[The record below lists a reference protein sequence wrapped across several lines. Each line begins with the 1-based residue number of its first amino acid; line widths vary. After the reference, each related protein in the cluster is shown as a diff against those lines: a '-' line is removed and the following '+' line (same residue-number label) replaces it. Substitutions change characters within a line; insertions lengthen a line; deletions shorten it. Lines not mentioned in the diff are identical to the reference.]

1 MSSLSDEKK
10 LYQRLKTLSDVFLLP
25 TSKPLDYK
33 SIIRTVTKHFKIFT
47 EADASVLM
55 LNNNNENLTPVFS
68 IGIPLSKIK
77 DSTLPLS
84 TRLKDIV
91 SRPVL
96 DVRYSSFMN
105 TPLIHDRKLIG
116 LSAVFST
123 IPEYF
128 HTFECN
134 KYNNL
139 LLTILASY
147 FAVSI
152 ENVTL
157 SDYIKSLKRSDGQGK
172 CAGTIHIAGDVTEQ
186 RKSWNQAIQRVIII
200 VLDGVGIGAMPDAHL
215 YGDEGSN
222 TLGNTADVLGGL
234 QLPNLERLG
243 LGRIMPVKGVS
254 PSIAPSG
261 FYGKMSEVSA
271 GKDTTSGHW
280 EMTGVITKKPFPT
293 YPNGFPKEIINTF
306 TNKIGRSILG
316 NKPASGTEIIQELGK
331 EHIKTGSPIVY
342 TSADSVFQIAACE
355 DVIPISELYKMCET
369 AREILTGEHAV
380 GRVIARPFVVI
391 NGQFIRTDRRK
402 DFSLAPP
409 SPTLLDYALQKGLEV
424 VGIGK
429 IGDIFAHKG
438 LSEEIHTHDNQ
449 DGITHTIQ
457 CIRRNSKGILIT
469 NLVDFDMKYGHRND
483 VKRFANA
490 LKTFDNRIPEIVETL
505 DKGDILFITADH
517 GCDPTTPSTDHSR
530 EYVPLLVYGKAL
542 KSPASLGIRQ
552 SFADLGA
559 TVAEILC
566 LSPLPCGQSFYE
578 NLF

>member
-1 MSSLSDEKK
+1 MSSISDEKK

-33 SIIRTVTKHFKIFT
+33 SIIRTVAKHFKIFT

-68 IGIPLSKIK
+68 IGIPFSKIK

-105 TPLIHDRKLIG
+105 TPLIHNRKLIG

-128 HTFECN
+128 HTFERD

-157 SDYIKSLKRSDGQGK
+157 SDSIKSLERSDEQGK
-172 CAGTIHIAGDVTEQ
+172 SAGTIHIAGDVAEQ
-186 RKSWNQAIQRVIII
+186 RKSLNQAMQRVIII
-200 VLDGVGIGAMPDAHL
+200 VLDGVGVGAMPDAHL

-222 TLGNTADVLGGL
+222 TLGNIADVLGGL

-243 LGRIMPVKGVS
+243 LGRIIPVKGVS

-261 FYGKMSEVSA
+261 FYGKMSEISA

-280 EMTGVITKKPFPT
+280 EMTGIITKKPFPT

-306 TNKIGRSILG
+306 THKIGRYILG

-331 EHIKTGSPIVY
+331 EHIKTGFPIVY

-355 DVIPISELYKMCET
+355 DIIPISELYKMCET
-369 AREILTGEHAV
+369 
-380 GRVIARPFVVI
+380 
-391 NGQFIRTDRRK
+391 
-402 DFSLAPP
+402 
-409 SPTLLDYALQKGLEV
+409 
-424 VGIGK
+424 GIGGGRYWK
-429 IGDIFAHKG
+429 DW
-438 LSEEIHTHDNQ
+438 
-449 DGITHTIQ
+449 
-457 CIRRNSKGILIT
+457 
-469 NLVDFDMKYGHRND
+469 
-483 VKRFANA
+483 
-490 LKTFDNRIPEIVETL
+490 
-505 DKGDILFITADH
+505 
-517 GCDPTTPSTDHSR
+517 
-530 EYVPLLVYGKAL
+530 
-542 KSPASLGIRQ
+542 
-552 SFADLGA
+552 
-559 TVAEILC
+559 
-566 LSPLPCGQSFYE
+566 
-578 NLF
+578 